1 MKRSLAAG
9 AVLSLAFL
17 PFALTQNSATPT
29 ADVLV
34 LEQPGNQWYEGP
46 LTHVTI
52 SLDGNRAVFFSGLG
66 HTQLYS
72 LATGR
77 ADPETLRDGL
87 DHLDAAG
94 FCGPGGFI
102 RLGTRG
108 TESGI
113 FFQGRE
119 AAELSSFGRHTRLLA

>member
-1 MKRSLAAG
+1 MVRRPA
-9 AVLSLAFL
+9 
-17 PFALTQNSATPT
+17 PR
-29 ADVLV
+29 
-34 LEQPGNQWYEGP
+34 E
-46 LTHVTI
+46 TI

-66 HTQLYS
+66 RTQLYS

-113 FFQGRE
+113 FFEGRE
-119 AAELSSFGRHTRLLA
+119 TAELSSLPSTPYPSARLMATKSLFTKRAPPSAPSLSVRATTIMTTP